1 MTNIRLLLIGC
12 CLFLLSACG
21 KKTVNI
27 VVPPEASI
35 RMNFGVQQLQETLEK
50 EGYRVLQDEEGIYL
64 PPYYFSES
72 GL

>member
-50 EGYRVLQDEEGIYL
+50 E
-64 PPYYFSES
+64 
-72 GL
+72 

>member
-35 RMNFGVQQLQETLEK
+35 RMNFGVQQLQEGILNSGNVGKRGISGTLI
-50 EGYRVLQDEEGIYL
+50 RN
-64 PPYYFSES
+64 
-72 GL
+72 